1 MVNVLLYYKTWLTIV
16 YLLRQ
21 CEVFACS
28 IDLRSVTL
36 FSFIDTKRALWWA
49 HAPALLDVKN
59 TRLKWESAI
68 IHNHNREWYGFWL
81 WTCAFCFQRNI
92 YFSFNYQTQK
102 EMKKSIDCLRPPPG
116 FVFLAL
122 CDWSRKIAPPSESV
136 ILKSWSSSRLGHL
149 SFPCFKQFACSYSEF
164 SLANHNFHLCFN
176 WSQLLLWI

>member
-1 MVNVLLYYKTWLTIV
+1 MVNVLLSYKTWLTSV

-92 YFSFNYQTQK
+92 YFSFNYQTKK
-102 EMKKSIDCLRPPPG
+102 EMKKSLSLLIVWDRRPDLFFGALWLVEKNRAALWISHIKKLKLIATWSLEFPAFQAVCL
-116 FVFLAL
+116 
-122 CDWSRKIAPPSESV
+122 
-136 ILKSWSSSRLGHL
+136 
-149 SFPCFKQFACSYSEF
+149 
-164 SLANHNFHLCFN
+164 
-176 WSQLLLWI
+176 LLLWVLIG

>member
-1 MVNVLLYYKTWLTIV
+1 M
-16 YLLRQ
+16 
-21 CEVFACS
+21 
-28 IDLRSVTL
+28 
-36 FSFIDTKRALWWA
+36 
-49 HAPALLDVKN
+49 
-59 TRLKWESAI
+59 
-68 IHNHNREWYGFWL
+68 HNHNREWYGFWL

-122 CDWSRKIAPPSESV
+122 CGWSRKIAPPSESV

-176 WSQLLLWI
+176 WSQLLLWFTKKLLYSPHDSTWLWCRNTPVGNRRLSCVGMQCMQGGKQ